1 MSDFEGTQ
9 IRRTNDFVIRET
21 TREGITEWLI
31 EWRSTS
37 PTQPSSAKPLNS
49 VRPSQDNQS
58 REDYYRMRRG
68 QSPPLTHPRLRR
80 QKPCAPC
87 WVSMDPETGSSALM
101 WRPTARMRKRGE
113 LE

>member
-68 QSPPLTHPRLRR
+68 QPPSDAPSAETAEAV
-80 QKPCAPC
+80 CALLGING
-87 WVSMDPETGSSALM
+87 SRTGSSALM